1 MPITLPP
8 VSAGQEI
15 LQSQFARDD
24 GATVQ
29 TTLGPIQFLEPGGR
43 IVNADAE
50 TNPSSAVI
58 PVTGFDGGDSGT
70 DAPIRTST
78 DTQSTDNTVGIGR
91 DPTDAADPNTL
102 LNNDPAGNASD
113 NYPEY
118 STHSGASAD
127 NEDGTPLNSTQNRI
141 DQLFSTQR
149 IVPRENVLD
158 NYASYTWNAAVYMLK
173 KDDVN
178 KLFVNKR
185 KVLPGTQVL
194 FRSGGI
200 GKRDNSGVVNAG
212 GTGTNGLDLDPS
224 NPFTLDY
231 YIDELQL
238 NSKIAGRGTTA
249 AHNVFEFKMTVT
261 EPMGMSLLD
270 NLYTCAQNING
281 TPGVRANY
289 QATQYLLII
298 KFYGYDAQGNL
309 VQAGTVDP
317 DGNGEP
323 GVVVEKYYPFVIENI
338 TMRLAGKVV
347 QYDWKCKCIP
357 HLIAI
362 GQARGS
368 IPYNIELAGGTLQQ
382 LLGNNTNSEANNTA
396 GATTV
401 YENDGTA
408 TTASTTSATN
418 ASTNTAQN
426 QSTITSG
433 LMAAMNR
440 YQQKLVKDGIYTIA
454 DEYSIEFTDS
464 IIASARLRKPGDGL
478 DKAQTPMDSS
488 NSASKILP
496 AKQSMMASMR
506 TTAAVAGTQ
515 IVQFLD
521 QTIRNSSYITDQALF
536 NYDEETQKML
546 PKAGNTAKSVAWF
559 KIGVEVLSKGSDPKR
574 NDFAYK
580 IKFIISPYKVDNLE
594 SVYFP
599 RPVFAGVHK
608 QYSYWFTGENTQVI
622 DFQQDFNALYYEV
635 ISGRIATQNV
645 TSSGRELAKRFYQP
659 TSGQSDQGAS
669 GRTNEVSA
677 NAADYLYSPADQAE
691 AKIQIIGDPAWLQQ
705 GEAFAGFRPNQ
716 FNFDAFLPDGTINYD
731 AQQILFEID
740 FNLPVD
746 YNLGTGLQ
754 DPGQNNYNANRA
766 GGIAG
771 RARQSY
777 IYYAYEVVSFFKQ
790 GKFTQELKGKLR
802 KTLIP
807 KIEEAPNWNVDPYYP
822 ETTAEENQQAV
833 EDAIAA
839 DARAADIG
847 NTGQDVTS
855 TPYSVPDAGTDPET
869 NTDVRDQ
876 AGISATEA
884 SFNLTSQEPEYR
896 LSPAQAPSPPTSDG
910 VVVGLSDG
918 PPSPAAAGATGVT
931 DNNPDIITQNEI
943 VTPRALP
950 ASGTTVVP
958 IDASQY
964 ETEYEAAQQ
973 NSQTALV
980 NWQDSVK
987 ASDSVNFPGAT
998 GTSPNPTARN
1008 SWIAAR
1014 QLASDLKVTY
1024 NQATLAEDNA
1034 YSKLVN
1040 ARNVSTTEGQQL
1052 IARETRGG

>member
-29 TTLGPIQFLEPGGR
+29 TTLGPIQFLEPDGR

-50 TNPSSAVI
+50 TNPSSAEI
-58 PVTGFDGGDSGT
+58 PVTGVDGGDFGT
-70 DAPIRTST
+70 DAPVRSIT
-78 DTQSTDNTVGIGR
+78 DTQATDNTVGIGS
-91 DPTDAADPNTL
+91 DPTDGIDY
-102 LNNDPAGNASD
+102 NNDSIGYPSYSTKGGVGAGN
-113 NYPEY
+113 
-118 STHSGASAD
+118 
-127 NEDGTPLNSTQNRI
+127 EDTAQPMNATQNRI
-141 DQLFSTQR
+141 DQLFSNQR
-149 IVPRENVLD
+149 IVPQENVLD

-185 KVLPGTQVL
+185 KVLPGSQVL
-194 FRSGGI
+194 FRSGGV
-200 GKRDNSGVVNAG
+200 GKRDNSGIVNAE
-212 GTGTNGLDLDPS
+212 GTGINGLDLDPS

-231 YIDELQL
+231 YIDELEL
-238 NSKIAGRGTTA
+238 KSKIAGRGTTA

-261 EPMGMSLLD
+261 EPLGMTLLD

-289 QATQYLLII
+289 QATQYLLVI

-317 DGNGEP
+317 DGNAEP

-382 LLGNNTNSEANNTA
+382 LLGSNTSSEVTDPN
-396 GATTV
+396 GATNL

-408 TTASTTSATN
+408 TTVTSSSTTN
-418 ASTNTAQN
+418 ASTNAAQN

-496 AKQSMMASMR
+496 EKQSMMASMR

-521 QTIRNSSYITDQALF
+521 QAIRNSSYITDQALF

-546 PKAGNTAKSVAWF
+546 PKAGTTAKSVAWF

-599 RPVFAGVHK
+599 RPVFAGIHK
-608 QYSYWFTGENTQVI
+608 QYSYWFTGENTQVL

-635 ISGRIATQNV
+635 ISGRVATQSI

-669 GRTNEVSA
+669 GKTNEVSA
-677 NAADYLYSPADQAE
+677 NAADYLYSPTDQAE
-691 AKIQIIGDPAWLQQ
+691 AKVQIIGDPAWLQQ

-716 FNFDAFLPDGTINYD
+716 FNFNAFLPDGTINYD

-746 YNLGTGLQ
+746 YNIGTGLQ

-777 IYYAYEVVSFFKQ
+777 IYYAYEVTSFFKQ

-807 KIEEAPNWNVDPYYP
+807 KIEEVPTWDIDPYYP

-839 DARAADIG
+839 DARTADIG
-847 NTGQDVTS
+847 NTGQDITS
-855 TPYSVPDAGTDPET
+855 TPFSAPEAGIDPGT

-896 LSPAQAPSPPTSDG
+896 LSPAQQPSPPTSDG
-910 VVVGLSDG
+910 VVVGLADG
-918 PPSPAAAGATGVT
+918 PPSPAAAGATGLT
-931 DNNPDIITQNEI
+931 DNDPDIVTQNEI

-950 ASGTTVVP
+950 ASGSTVVP

-964 ETEYEAAQQ
+964 ETEYKDAQQ
-973 NSQTALV
+973 TSLIALV
-980 NWQDSVK
+980 NWQDAVN
-987 ASDSVNFPGAT
+987 ASNSINFPGAT
-998 GTSPNPTARN
+998 NTTPDPTARTN
-1008 SWIAAR
+1008 WIAAR
-1014 QLASDLKVTY
+1014 QLAADLKVTY

-1040 ARNVSTTEGQQL
+1040 ARNASTTEGQQL